1 MTTSPYDQ
9 DQQFIVTIVKTGA
22 LLSINH
28 NLNLTDYFI
37 KKNEN
42 KTQLENKIK
51 TNNYGQRKLH

>member
-1 MTTSPYDQ
+1 MTTSLYDQ

-37 KKNEN
+37 KKKNEN

-51 TNNYGQRKLH
+51 NK